1 MWRYITLYYTPT
13 LLCARITHFQPC
25 TITQSSERISGQ
37 KLSISYLPGYWVFA
51 RILRFGPL
59 PVLRR
64 IENDQWASGV
74 FNQRIASDYY
84 IVTSYLNA
92 FNLLNYNDICLC
104 NSLST
109 KCISNTMVILMI
121 SDTSCHNM
129 EPSWISMTGL
139 SRTYF
144 IIDKIWQIQSRYVIN
159 TTLPGVFSIRP
170 VFGLGA
176 VFALG
181 LRPRANTGHLSQIPG
196 RILKKPGNIVY
207 VSISNEPLVA
217 IWRDRELYLLC
228 ISKNTIH
235 WINGGKWDK
244 FWVIVSISNEP
255 LVTIWRDN
263 HSELIAFAT
272 IEPVN
277 CIFRNTQQIILE

>member
-1 MWRYITLYYTPT
+1 M
-13 LLCARITHFQPC
+13 HFQPC

-92 FNLLNYNDICLC
+92 FNLLNYNDICLYKHSRTPRLCC
-104 NSLST
+104 NVKHSSDLTPYRTLCFVEVLVILSVSLLWNLNLWLFRARKCIWYPFSCDMGLDGT
-109 KCISNTMVILMI
+109 LTNHIECISNTMVILMI
-121 SDTSCHNM
+121 SDNSCHNM

-144 IIDKIWQIQSRYVIN
+144 IIDKIWPIQSR
-159 TTLPGVFSIRP
+159 
-170 VFGLGA
+170 
-176 VFALG
+176 
-181 LRPRANTGHLSQIPG
+181 
-196 RILKKPGNIVY
+196 
-207 VSISNEPLVA
+207 
-217 IWRDRELYLLC
+217 
-228 ISKNTIH
+228 
-235 WINGGKWDK
+235 
-244 FWVIVSISNEP
+244 
-255 LVTIWRDN
+255 
-263 HSELIAFAT
+263 
-272 IEPVN
+272 
-277 CIFRNTQQIILE
+277 

>member
-1 MWRYITLYYTPT
+1 MRPDNAFSALYNNTR
-13 LLCARITHFQPC
+13 AA
-25 TITQSSERISGQ
+25 SEYQGKNSVSRV
-37 KLSISYLPGYWVFA
+37 LPGYWVFA

-74 FNQRIASDYY
+74 FNQRIASDYS

-121 SDTSCHNM
+121 SDNSCHNM

-181 LRPRANTGHLSQIPG
+181 LRPRANTEHLSQIPG
-196 RILKKPGNIVY
+196 RILKTPGNIVY
-207 VSISNEPLVA
+207 I
-217 IWRDRELYLLC
+217 LYCASMLL
-228 ISKNTIH
+228 
-235 WINGGKWDK
+235 
-244 FWVIVSISNEP
+244 F
-255 LVTIWRDN
+255 
-263 HSELIAFAT
+263 
-272 IEPVN
+272 
-277 CIFRNTQQIILE
+277 